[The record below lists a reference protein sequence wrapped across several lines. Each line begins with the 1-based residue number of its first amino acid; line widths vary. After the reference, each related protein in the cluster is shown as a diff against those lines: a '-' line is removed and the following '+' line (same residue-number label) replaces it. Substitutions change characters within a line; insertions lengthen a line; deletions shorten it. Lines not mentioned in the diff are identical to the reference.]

1 MCRMTQNVPDERD
14 HLPQEQLALVR
25 ASHQLI
31 LSKSEHVAGVLH
43 LPATEVEHGLQ
54 DLQAKGRLAFGLQD
68 RSQIWSPP
76 HRYVTARGLKDLG
89 IEGPTW
95 HEEANRSVFLPR
107 FPLINPFYAVT
118 ASLTPRLGEFQRLEW
133 LTDAGLDA
141 VPVFDKGWIG
151 LMWSGTFESDFHLQR
166 RLESLPQRLNG
177 LATTPERPWPSTV
190 VLVAEDS
197 WQKEQAAQVAKRLFL
212 PPGFLQI
219 WCPDEGAWPGID
231 HLSPSR
237 GDISQPVFRRDLGAW
252 TWERRLEQAI
262 YALPGNAIQIMLLIA
277 EWRELSAPW
286 IKAARHESEQGRTTQ
301 RALTA
306 LRKARLIG
314 RRGSKRH
321 YVYYPTARAL
331 EQLRLRD
338 GIGARLSKEDADRE
352 RERLRRHETGL
363 KDLVLPFII
372 AGNRTA
378 CGIRSWEDMGKEGGG
393 IKPDAMILLLDTP
406 FGPGWVYVEYE
417 LTAQSPD
424 QVRGKLLGY
433 GSDLRR
439 DDFPVLVV
447 CANDLAEANFRSAG
461 RDLGIRM
468 LTTTVARLR
477 QHGPLGNRECWS
489 RYGEMV
495 QIG

>member
-1 MCRMTQNVPDERD
+1 MTQNVPDERD

-25 ASHQLI
+25 ASRQLI
-31 LSKSEHVAGVLH
+31 LSKSEHVAGVLD

-54 DLQAKGRLAFGLQD
+54 DLEAKGRLACGLQD

-151 LMWSGTFESDFHLQR
+151 LMWTGTFESDFRLQQ
-166 RLESLPQRLNG
+166 RLESLPQRLDG

-219 WCPDEGAWPGID
+219 WCPDEGAWPGMED
-231 HLSPSR
+231 HVSPSR
-237 GDISQPVFRRDLGAW
+237 GDISQSVFRRDLGGW
-252 TWERRLEQAI
+252 TWETRLEKAI

-306 LRKARLIG
+306 LRG
-314 RRGSKRH
+314 RTHRAPGQRH

-338 GIGARLSKEDADRE
+338 GIGARRSKKEADRE
-352 RERLRRHETGL
+352 RERLR
-363 KDLVLPFII
+363 
-372 AGNRTA
+372 A
-378 CGIRSWEDMGKEGGG
+378 
-393 IKPDAMILLLDTP
+393 
-406 FGPGWVYVEYE
+406 
-417 LTAQSPD
+417 
-424 QVRGKLLGY
+424 
-433 GSDLRR
+433 
-439 DDFPVLVV
+439 
-447 CANDLAEANFRSAG
+447 
-461 RDLGIRM
+461 
-468 LTTTVARLR
+468 
-477 QHGPLGNRECWS
+477 
-489 RYGEMV
+489 
-495 QIG
+495 